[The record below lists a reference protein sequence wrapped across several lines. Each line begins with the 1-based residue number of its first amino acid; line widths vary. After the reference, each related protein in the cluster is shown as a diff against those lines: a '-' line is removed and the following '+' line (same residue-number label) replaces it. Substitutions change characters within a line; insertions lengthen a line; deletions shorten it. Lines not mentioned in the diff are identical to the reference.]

1 MATPRLAP
9 LKFWGKCTFLVFFL
23 VLSLPNMARTEPTHT
38 VPLLFDARDRL
49 PGADL
54 SALTRLRFVTTVDFP
69 PFNFMDQTGR
79 LAGFQ
84 VRTEA
89 TMGNGIPIKVIG
101 KRPGET
107 LFEELFY
114 NRGNAMPT
122 VHPKILRADA
132 TTIASGNINV
142 SLHTLHE
149 AVT

>member
-9 LKFWGKCTFLVFFL
+9 PKILGEMHFSRVFL

-79 LAGFQ
+79 LAGF
-84 VRTEA
+84 RS
-89 TMGNGIPIKVIG
+89 
-101 KRPGET
+101 T
-107 LFEELFY
+107 L
-114 NRGNAMPT
+114 RG
-122 VHPKILRADA
+122 
-132 TTIASGNINV
+132 
-142 SLHTLHE
+142 
-149 AVT
+149 